1 MGAVV
6 ADAPR
11 LSAPFEAQ
19 FDKNRAQDYTIQRLI
34 RQIHTADLVKVLA
47 VYPTEGTTG
56 FVDVQPMVLEA
67 TTTGV
72 LLEQSPIYK
81 VPYLRLQG
89 GLSAVVLDPVVGD
102 IGVAIFAERDIS
114 TVVNTREPAGAQ
126 TARAYSSADGL
137 YLGGFLNADP
147 TQYVRFDPEGGI
159 EIVSTGDLTLSAPGD
174 ASLTVGGDLSLQVT
188 GTVTISAQSTSW
200 AGPVSFSSPVTMP
213 QATIGGV
220 PFTTHKHFVSGTGTN
235 SGTPVS

>member
-1 MGAVV
+1 MVAV

-19 FDKNRAQDYTIQRLI
+19 FDKARAQDYAIQRLI

-114 TVVNTREPAGAQ
+114 TVISTREPAGAP

-174 ASLTVGGDLSLQVT
+174 ASLTVGGKLTMQVT

-200 AGPVSFSSPVTMP
+200 AGPVSFSNPVTMP